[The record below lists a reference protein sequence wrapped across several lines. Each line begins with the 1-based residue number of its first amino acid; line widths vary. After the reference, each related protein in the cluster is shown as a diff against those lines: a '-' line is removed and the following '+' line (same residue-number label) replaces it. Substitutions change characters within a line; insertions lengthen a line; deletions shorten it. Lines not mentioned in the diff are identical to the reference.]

1 MPRLKFDITD
11 GDFIFNNGKLL
22 SYFEVLFLSCFMA
35 FIDTY
40 IKNGTSRLRNVLTTF
55 LISSDDI
62 YFAFK
67 SSYLHLS

>member
-1 MPRLKFDITD
+1 MANFF
-11 GDFIFNNGKLL
+11 FIF
-22 SYFEVLFLSCFMA
+22 EVFLSCFMA
-35 FIDTY
+35 FFDTY
-40 IKNGTSRLRNVLTTF
+40 IKSGTSRLRNVLTTF